1 MSEILVYIEQ
11 ENGKISE
18 NSFDLISYAKEISKG
33 KTVSGALIKNK
44 ETNFDKNELK
54 KYGLDNLY
62 LINSDLCEFDKRKH
76 PYLLVELIKQK
87 NPEVFILNST
97 TEGREI
103 APIVSSFLNTGLTAD
118 CTKIDIV
125 DDKLISTRPTFGGK
139 LMADIL
145 CKNHPQMATV
155 RINTFKKKEFE
166 IVNELVV
173 EEFSFENIEFIN
185 LKNEILNYT
194 KEKRADFYNL
204 GNSRIVLGG
213 GMGLKNKENFERLKY
228 LADLMGA
235 KVGATRKAVDNG
247 LIGKECQIGQTGITI
262 TPELYI
268 AFGISGAIHH
278 TVGIENSKK
287 IISINTDKNAPMF
300 KVSDVGIVEDAM
312 SVIEKL
318 ISEFEKDGLQ

>member
-18 NSFDLISYAKEISKG
+18 NSLDLISLAKEISKG
-33 KTVSGALIKNK
+33 RLVSGVLIQND

-54 KYGLDNLY
+54 KYGLDGLY
-62 LINSDLCEFDKRKH
+62 IINSDLLEFDKRKH
-76 PYLLVELIKQK
+76 PYFLIELIKKK
-87 NPEVFILNST
+87 NPEIFILNST

-103 APIVSSFLNTGLTAD
+103 APIVSSTLNTGLTAD
-118 CTKIDIV
+118 CTKISIV

-145 CKNHPQMATV
+145 CKNQPQMATV
-155 RINTFKKKEFE
+155 RVNTFKKKEFE
-166 IVNELVV
+166 INGEL
-173 EEFSFENIEFIN
+173 NIEEYNFNDINFIN

-194 KEKRADFYNL
+194 KEKSADFYNL
-204 GNSRIVLGG
+204 QNSRIVLGG

-247 LIGKECQIGQTGITI
+247 LIEKECQIGQTGVTI

-287 IISINTDKNAPMF
+287 IISINTDKNAPIF
-300 KVSDVGIVEDAM
+300 NVSDVGIIEDAM

-318 ISEFEKDGLQ
+318 IVEFEKP